1 MHYGVIGAMLAC
13 TVILFYNGRRGFI
26 QGNVAKYGF
35 YAFYPA
41 HLFILVI
48 IVKYLNL

>member
-1 MHYGVIGAMLAC
+1 MMHYGVIGAMLAC

-35 YAFYPA
+35 YAFTQRIC
-41 HLFILVI
+41 L
-48 IVKYLNL
+48 YLSSL